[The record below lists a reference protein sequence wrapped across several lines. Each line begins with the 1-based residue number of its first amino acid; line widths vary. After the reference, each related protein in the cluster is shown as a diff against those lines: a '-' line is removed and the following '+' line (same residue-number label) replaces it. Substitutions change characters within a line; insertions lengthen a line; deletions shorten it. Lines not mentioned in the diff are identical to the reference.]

1 MFGELVA
8 IGSALGTINNL
19 VNQYKETKA
28 NASDAVALLS
38 KFSQTSSKLD
48 RWEQKTKSKRP
59 LSPKEAM
66 DLSIH
71 RRKIKMQEQQIKDIC
86 LMSGCADVWHEAQRI
101 RAQSEREHKEF
112 LKTAHIRRKQRKE
125 KIKNYAI
132 ALFISFSLIAITGTS
147 FVLHKAYEKVQ
158 LQNAKD
164 RLKRAKE
171 IQRNIR
177 KCGRQKC

>member
-1 MFGELVA
+1 MFAELAA
-8 IGSALGTINNL
+8 IGSALSAINSTISTL
-19 VNQYKETKA
+19 KESKA
-28 NASDAVALLS
+28 NASDAVSLLS
-38 KFSQTSSKLD
+38 KFGAASSKLD

-59 LSPKEAM
+59 LTPKEAM

-101 RAQSEREHKEF
+101 RAQSERDHKDF
-112 LKTAHIRRKQRKE
+112 LKTAHIRRKQRKD

-132 ALFISFSLIAITGTS
+132 ALFISFSLGAITGTG
-147 FVLHKAYEKVQ
+147 FVLHNAYEKVQ
-158 LQNAKD
+158 LKNAKD